1 MGYADGSGTLDEKYW
16 KPAVEFSNGS
26 CCAAA
31 VWQSPGSTGVM
42 ELAMQPAVLFS
53 RMHIS
58 SAQQLRGRS
67 GRTGPLLQLQRLLS
81 QCVALWA
88 ATVRTNR
95 EHTSLAVQRYRDCS
109 ASAEYCLVVLARR
122 CRSTAQRR
130 PASLFEPFV
139 FSH

>member
-1 MGYADGSGTLDEKYW
+1 VRG
-16 KPAVEFSNGS
+16 FSAQGLS
-26 CCAAA
+26 SEGDRRVTSVRRAGLRHQL
-31 VWQSPGSTGVM
+31 QSEGANVPYF
-42 ELAMQPAVLFS
+42 FS
-53 RMHIS
+53 KMHIS

-95 EHTSLAVQRYRDCS
+95 EHTSLAVQHYRDCS
-109 ASAEYCLVVLARR
+109 ASAEYCLVVRARR

-130 PASLFEPFV
+130 LASLFEPFV
-139 FSH
+139 FSHFHFPRICP